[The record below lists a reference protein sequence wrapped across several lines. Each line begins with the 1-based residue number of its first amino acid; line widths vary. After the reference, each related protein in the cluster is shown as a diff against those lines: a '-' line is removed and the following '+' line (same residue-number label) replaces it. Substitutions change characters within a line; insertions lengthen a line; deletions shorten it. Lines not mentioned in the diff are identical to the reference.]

1 MRRLL
6 LSGLMVLAFS
16 VTAFAG
22 VDVSKLQ
29 LPGDI
34 TQAQADTVIK
44 GALAKAKEQG
54 VPMNIAVV
62 DAGGNLK
69 AFTRMDGA
77 FLGSID
83 ISIGKARTA
92 RLFNMP
98 TSALG
103 AASQPGK
110 ELYGIEVTNNGL
122 VIFGGGELLKN
133 KDGVIVGAVG
143 VSGGSVAE
151 DTNVASRRS
160 SSRLNKKREGW
171 RRLPGIGRCV
181 CRPSLASLFRQT
193 GRIGEGFR
201 RACRQAKKRHGN
213 RMVPMPLSFGRR
225 ERLICTVELGGGFF
239 VQKRAEFA
247 QESAALEVF
256 FSVAEIEPVVES
268 LRVASLIVLDDGFRL
283 VQRLDEPGFRGGVR
297 VVFPPQG
304 QQGFGF
310 PLGEQGKCLAHG
322 PAFLV
327 GFFLRVR
334 AQCRRNV
341 SAVEFAHVVDQ
352 AHHEHFFPV
361 QAGKASGG
369 EPGEQGQPP
378 RMFSRAFAPPARRP
392 GSPLDRFEPFDLADK
407 AQIFFKTIFHSR
419 RIIRGTKIRISGGK
433 SKPVCVLPS
442 GSI

>member
-151 DTNVASRRS
+151 DTNVAKAGVRRS

-181 CRPSLASLFRQT
+181 CRPPLASLFRQT

-201 RACRQAKKRHGN
+201 RVCRQAKKGMGTGWFPCLCR
-213 RMVPMPLSFGRR
+213 
-225 ERLICTVELGGGFF
+225 LGG
-239 VQKRAEFA
+239 A
-247 QESAALEVF
+247 
-256 FSVAEIEPVVES
+256 SV
-268 LRVASLIVLDDGFRL
+268 
-283 VQRLDEPGFRGGVR
+283 
-297 VVFPPQG
+297 
-304 QQGFGF
+304 
-310 PLGEQGKCLAHG
+310 
-322 PAFLV
+322 
-327 GFFLRVR
+327 
-334 AQCRRNV
+334 
-341 SAVEFAHVVDQ
+341 
-352 AHHEHFFPV
+352 
-361 QAGKASGG
+361 
-369 EPGEQGQPP
+369 
-378 RMFSRAFAPPARRP
+378 
-392 GSPLDRFEPFDLADK
+392 
-407 AQIFFKTIFHSR
+407 
-419 RIIRGTKIRISGGK
+419 
-433 SKPVCVLPS
+433 
-442 GSI
+442 

>member
-98 TSALG
+98 T
-103 AASQPGK
+103 PGK

-151 DTNVASRRS
+151 DTNVA
-160 SSRLNKKREGW
+160 KAG
-171 RRLPGIGRCV
+171 V
-181 CRPSLASLFRQT
+181 
-193 GRIGEGFR
+193 
-201 RACRQAKKRHGN
+201 
-213 RMVPMPLSFGRR
+213 
-225 ERLICTVELGGGFF
+225 
-239 VQKRAEFA
+239 
-247 QESAALEVF
+247 AA
-256 FSVAEIEPVVES
+256 
-268 LRVASLIVLDDGFRL
+268 
-283 VQRLDEPGFRGGVR
+283 
-297 VVFPPQG
+297 
-304 QQGFGF
+304 
-310 PLGEQGKCLAHG
+310 
-322 PAFLV
+322 
-327 GFFLRVR
+327 
-334 AQCRRNV
+334 
-341 SAVEFAHVVDQ
+341 
-352 AHHEHFFPV
+352 
-361 QAGKASGG
+361 
-369 EPGEQGQPP
+369 
-378 RMFSRAFAPPARRP
+378 
-392 GSPLDRFEPFDLADK
+392 
-407 AQIFFKTIFHSR
+407 FK
-419 RIIRGTKIRISGGK
+419 
-433 SKPVCVLPS
+433 
-442 GSI
+442 